1 MKHSDRSLLLSQLL
15 DLHLSR
21 TIEREY
27 LKDHVMRKFVQ
38 LAEDIE
44 SDLKGLDRDADDLE
58 RRRLEV
64 KEAARTVVNDHHRIQ
79 DRIEEGIAAM
89 RRVSESAGLPN
100 TRTRTAAELAEIAA
114 EEERAKNAVK
124 PPEGE
129 KQDEVQSGEDS
140 GDTPQD
146 ATFQPK
152 PE

>member
-1 MKHSDRSLLLSQLL
+1 
-15 DLHLSR
+15 
-21 TIEREY
+21 
-27 LKDHVMRKFVQ
+27 MRKFVQ

-44 SDLKGLDRDADDLE
+44 ADLKSLDNDADELE
-58 RRRLEV
+58 ALRSSN
-64 KEAARTVVNDHHRIQ
+64 KEAARQVVNDHHSIQNRIK
-79 DRIEEGIAAM
+79 EGLDAM
-89 RRVSESAGLPN
+89 RRVSEAAGIPN
-100 TRTRTAAELAEIAA
+100 SRPRTAAELAAIKA

-124 PPEGE
+124 PEGE